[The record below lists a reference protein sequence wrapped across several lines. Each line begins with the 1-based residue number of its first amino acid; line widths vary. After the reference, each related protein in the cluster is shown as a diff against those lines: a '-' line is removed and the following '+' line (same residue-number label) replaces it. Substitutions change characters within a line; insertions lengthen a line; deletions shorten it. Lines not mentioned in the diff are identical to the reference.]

1 MFSGTYGRIR
11 IKNKTRMSDKNP
23 KTSMIITIDGP
34 AGSGKTTVASLIA
47 NKLGL
52 VHLNSGLLYRTVGV
66 LAGEAGID
74 LGDEKALANLAKQT
88 EFQFFLN
95 ADRKTCFTA
104 NGKDLSERLSTEQ
117 AAECA
122 SKVAVMPLVREA
134 LSVVQRKVAEK
145 FPVVLEGRDAGTVV
159 FPNAPYKFF
168 LEASVSE
175 RAKRRLKDELAKGN
189 AQATLETVV
198 ADISRRDLR
207 DTTRKIA
214 PGIKAD
220 DAVLIQTDGL
230 SIEQV
235 LEKIEFLVK

>member
-1 MFSGTYGRIR
+1 MSE
-11 IKNKTRMSDKNP
+11 KNLKKQT
-23 KTSMIITIDGP
+23 IITIDGL
-34 AGSGKTTVASLIA
+34 AGSGKSTVASKIA

-52 VHLNSGLLYRTVGV
+52 VHLNSGLLYRSVGV
-66 LAGEAGID
+66 LAEQSGID
-74 LGDEKALANLAKQT
+74 LGDEKALADLAKQT

-104 NGKDLSERLSTEQ
+104 NGIDLSERLSTET
-117 AAECA
+117 AGECA
-122 SKVAVMPLVREA
+122 SKVAVMPLVREV
-134 LSVVQRKVAEK
+134 LCEVQRRVAEK
-145 FPVVLEGRDAGTVV
+145 SPVVLEGRDAGTVV

-168 LEASVSE
+168 LEASVKE
-175 RAKRRLKDELAKGN
+175 RAKRRLRDELAKGN
-189 AQATLETVV
+189 SQATLETVE

-230 SIEQV
+230 SIEEV
-235 LEKIEFLVK
+235 LEKIEVLIK